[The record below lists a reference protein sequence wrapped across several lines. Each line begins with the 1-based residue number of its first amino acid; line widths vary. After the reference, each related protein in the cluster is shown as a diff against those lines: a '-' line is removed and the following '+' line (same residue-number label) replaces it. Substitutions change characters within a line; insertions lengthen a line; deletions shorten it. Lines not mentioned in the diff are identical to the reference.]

1 MEKLITLPPDI
12 NTHWSAI
19 APLLTISNEDEYEQ
33 AIQRL
38 NNLIDEIGTNE
49 QHPLYNF
56 LDTLGTLIEAYERE
70 HYSLPNCSSEAYERE
85 HYSLPN
91 CSSSDVLA
99 YLMEEHK
106 LSLSDLPEVGTSE
119 TIEAILNK
127 HQALTLSQIQHLVQ
141 RFKVQPQVFLD

>member
-19 APLLTISNEDEYEQ
+19 APLLTIRNEDEYEQ

-49 QHPLYNF
+49 QHPLYNL

-70 HYSLPNCSSEAYERE
+70 HYSLPNCSGG
-85 HYSLPN
+85 
-91 CSSSDVLA
+91 DVLA

-106 LSLSDLPEVGTSE
+106 LCLSDLPEIGTSE

-127 HQALTLSQIQHLVQ
+127 HQALTPSQIQQLVQ

>member
-19 APLLTISNEDEYEQ
+19 APLLTIRNEDEYEQ

-49 QHPLYNF
+49 QHPLYNL

-70 HYSLPNCSSEAYERE
+70 YYSIPNCSGG
-85 HYSLPN
+85 
-91 CSSSDVLA
+91 DILA
-99 YLMEEHK
+99 YLIEEHK
-106 LSLSDLPEVGTSE
+106 LCLSDLPEIGTSE

-127 HQALTLSQIQHLVQ
+127 HQALTLSQIQQLVQ